1 MNAYERYRKKTLVQL
16 NLKLNRNTDKDILE
30 WLDSVPNMAGA
41 VKAAIREH
49 IKHSKNPP
57 GIAAEFGN
65 GEEF

>member
-41 VKAAIREH
+41 IKTAIREH
-49 IKHSKNPP
+49 IKYSKDPP
-57 GIAAEFGN
+57 EIVAEFGSS
-65 GEEF
+65 GEF